1 MDRLH
6 DGRVDVAVVDQP
18 CHTGRTC
25 LSRSIWEL
33 GLEYVDEPMSLDT
46 YQDKFTF
53 TALRVSLAIYR
64 IPYGI
69 FAREEVIAR
78 TYSSVHH

>member
-1 MDRLH
+1 MSL
-6 DGRVDVAVVDQP
+6 
-18 CHTGRTC
+18 
-25 LSRSIWEL
+25 
-33 GLEYVDEPMSLDT
+33 SLDT
-46 YQDKFTF
+46 YQNKFTF

-78 TYSSVHH
+78 TNSSVHH